1 MRRVLRVVVLLLASL
16 LMLRITIGLSA
27 QQRQPPQRPKRIF
40 VTVVDEAGVP
50 VLDLSPGTFEVVEA
64 GANVEV
70 VRASLVTQPMR
81 IALIVDTSEQART
94 SLPHIR
100 GGLHAFLD
108 AIPPQN
114 EILLMVMGG
123 QARVRVAPTLDR
135 KALYSAVDSLFADGG
150 SAVFLDALRESW
162 TRFLRDAEDRWPVFV
177 VIGTDGPDSSGT
189 TNPQLQTF
197 IGEILGAA
205 ATAHVIVMTSS
216 TSSLATPKPFNA
228 ITASLNVT
236 NYTGGH
242 YEALAASSALPA
254 RMKVLGEQIAAHQ
267 QRMRSQYEVHYIGK
281 SDDPQAR
288 IEVHVARQVAGIG
301 LSLTRRIE

>member
-1 MRRVLRVVVLLLASL
+1 MRRILRVVVPLSASL
-16 LMLRITIGLSA
+16 LMLQITIGLSA
-27 QQRQPPQRPKRIF
+27 QQQQPQKAKRIY
-40 VTVVDEAGVP
+40 VTVIDEAGAP
-50 VLDLSPGTFEVVEA
+50 VLDLSPGAFEVVEA
-64 GANVEV
+64 GVKVEV

-81 IALIVDTSEQART
+81 IALIVDTSEQVKT
-94 SLPHIR
+94 SLSHIR

-108 AIPPQN
+108 AIPPQD

-135 KALYSAVDSLFADGG
+135 QRLNSAVDLLSADGG

-189 TNPQLQTF
+189 TNPQLRTF
-197 IGEILGAA
+197 IGEIQGAA
-205 ATAHVIVMTSS
+205 ANAHVIVLTSA
-216 TSSLATPKPFNA
+216 SLSKGFTA

-242 YEALAASSALPA
+242 YEALVASSALPS
-254 RMKVLGEQIAAHQ
+254 RMKALGEQIAAHQ
-267 QRMRSQYEVHYIGK
+267 QRMRTQYEVQYIGK
-281 SDDPQAR
+281 SADPQAR
-288 IEVHVARQVAGIG
+288 IEVHVGRQVAGVG
-301 LSLTRRIE
+301 LSLGRPIE